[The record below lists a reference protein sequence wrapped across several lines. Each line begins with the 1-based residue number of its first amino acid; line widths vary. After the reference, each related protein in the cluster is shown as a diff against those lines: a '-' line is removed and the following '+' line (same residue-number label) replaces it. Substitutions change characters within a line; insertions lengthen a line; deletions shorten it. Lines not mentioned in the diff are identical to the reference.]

1 MSLTLDRL
9 RCEYVTNPLGIDVV
23 KPRFSWI
30 LLSDRRNTTQAAYHI
45 QVATSREA
53 LTDDSKLVWDSGVVE
68 SDSSILVDFSG
79 PKLVSFQRYWWRVK
93 VRDNHG
99 QESDWSQPAWW
110 EMGILSPSEWTAEWV
125 SPDLEEKDEDNPC
138 PMLRKEFELKT
149 KVRSAR
155 AYVTSLGLYEMEIN
169 GRRVGNARF
178 TPGFTSFHKRLQYQ
192 TYDVTDCLR
201 EGTNAAGVLLADGW
215 YRGHLWFKAKPNI
228 FGREL
233 ALLAQIRVEYEDG
246 TIETIGTDSSWQC
259 TTGPILSSDLYYG
272 EVYDAR
278 KEITGWSEPG
288 CRYDKWRNV
297 KRLDYG
303 KAHLA
308 CSPCETAKVKEQIQP
323 QRILRTPKGE
333 LVVDLGQN
341 IAGIVRLEVEGESGT
356 EITLSYCE
364 ELTPEGNFNIEQLD
378 LLGHQRRA
386 GRFYQIDRY
395 VLKGG
400 PEVIEPRFT
409 FHGFRY
415 VKIEGYP
422 REPGPGNIR
431 GLVIYSDLPVAGEF
445 SCSNPLINQLQH
457 NILWSQKGNFL
468 EVPSDCPQREKMGW
482 TGDIQIY
489 APTACF
495 LMDCSG
501 FLVKWLQD
509 LKADQKDNGL
519 VPHIIPWLPDYPV
532 YGPLGV
538 GGSSGWGDACIIVP
552 WTLYLYYGD
561 KRVLDEMYGS
571 MKKWLDFVQ
580 RRSRGYIWNRGMHW
594 GDWLEPGRK
603 TYYYFLP
610 WAPRGQ
616 VATPFFAHSCHLLSR
631 IAGVLGKE
639 GDAHYYRDL
648 SEKVKAAYFKRYVKE
663 NGRVRPSRQ
672 GAYVLALAYDMVPD
686 EIKPRLAGHL
696 AEMIRDKG
704 NHLDT
709 GFLST
714 PHLCQILCDKGYE
727 NLAFGVLNQDTIP
740 SWLYEV
746 KKGATSVWEAWDCI
760 KPDGTLRKG
769 MSFNHYAFGAVGEW
783 LYHYVAGIGLD
794 EENPGGKH
802 FILHPHPGGGLTE
815 ASAAYQSPRGQVKS
829 AWKLVEGRMTYSVTV
844 PASSTATVHL
854 PRANE
859 ADVSEGNR
867 PLEEAD
873 GVSSVTQATGGV
885 TLQVGSGSYEFRYKY
900 EKPEGS

>member
-1 MSLTLDRL
+1 MSLTADRL
-9 RCEYVTNPLGIDVV
+9 RCEHRENPLGIDAI

-30 LLSDRRNTTQAAYHI
+30 LLTDRRNTIQTAYHI
-45 QVATSREA
+45 QVAASRESLA
-53 LTDDSKLVWDSGVVE
+53 DASKLVWDSGVVE
-68 SDSSILVDFSG
+68 SDSSAWVDFDG
-79 PKLVSFQRYWWRVK
+79 PKPASFQRYWWRVR

-99 QESDWSQPAWW
+99 QESGWSRPAWW
-110 EMGILSPSEWTAEWV
+110 EMGILSPSEWTAEWI
-125 SPDLEEKDEDNPC
+125 SPDLVEKEEDNPC
-138 PMLRKEFELKT
+138 PMLRKEFDPKGRV
-149 KVRSAR
+149 KSAR
-155 AYVTSLGLYEMEIN
+155 VYVTSLGLHEMEIN
-169 GRRVGNARF
+169 GRRVGDARF

-192 TYDVTDCLR
+192 THDVTECLR
-201 EGTNAAGVLLADGW
+201 EGRNAVGVFLADGW

-228 FGREL
+228 FGKEL
-233 ALLAQIRVEYEDG
+233 ALLAQIRIEYEDG
-246 TIETIGTDSSWQC
+246 TVETIGTDDSWQC

-278 KEITGWSEPG
+278 KHIPGWSEPG
-288 CRYDKWRNV
+288 CRYDKWRGV
-297 KRLDYG
+297 KRLEYG
-303 KAHLA
+303 KAHLV

-323 QRILRTPKGE
+323 QRILRTPRGE

-422 REPGPGNIR
+422 GEPGPGNIR
-431 GLVIYSDLPVAGEF
+431 GLVIYSDLPVTGEF

-482 TGDIQIY
+482 TGDIQIH

-509 LKADQKDNGL
+509 LKADQRDDGL

-561 KRVLDEMYGS
+561 KRVLDEMYDA
-571 MKKWLDFVQ
+571 MKKWVDFVQ
-580 RRSRGYIWNRGMHW
+580 RRSRSYIWNRGMHW

-610 WAPRGQ
+610 WAPRGY

-631 IAGVLGKE
+631 VAGLLGK
-639 GDAHYYRDL
+639 DDDAAHYRSL
-648 SEKVKAAYFKRYVKE
+648 SQKVKQAYIRKYVKKG
-663 NGRVRPSRQ
+663 GRIKPCRQ
-672 GAYVLALAYDMVPD
+672 GAYVLALAFEMVPD
-686 EIKPRLAGHL
+686 AIKPRLAAHL
-696 AEMIRDKG
+696 AEMIRDNG

-714 PHLCQILCDKGYE
+714 PHLCQVLCDNGYE
-727 NLAFGVLNQDTIP
+727 DLAFGVLNQDTIP

-760 KPDGTLRKG
+760 KADGTLRKG

-802 FILHPHPGGGLTE
+802 ITLSPHPGGGLTE
-815 ASAAYQSPRGQVKS
+815 ASAAYQSPRGEVKS

-873 GVSSVTQATGGV
+873 GVSSVTQETGGV
-885 TLQVGSGSYEFRYKY
+885 NLQVGSGSYEFRYKY
-900 EKPEGS
+900 ANGPS

>member
-1 MSLTLDRL
+1 
-9 RCEYVTNPLGIDVV
+9 
-23 KPRFSWI
+23 
-30 LLSDRRNTTQAAYHI
+30 
-45 QVATSREA
+45 
-53 LTDDSKLVWDSGVVE
+53 
-68 SDSSILVDFSG
+68 
-79 PKLVSFQRYWWRVK
+79 
-93 VRDNHG
+93 
-99 QESDWSQPAWW
+99 
-110 EMGILSPSEWTAEWV
+110 
-125 SPDLEEKDEDNPC
+125 
-138 PMLRKEFELKT
+138 
-149 KVRSAR
+149 
-155 AYVTSLGLYEMEIN
+155 
-169 GRRVGNARF
+169 
-178 TPGFTSFHKRLQYQ
+178 
-192 TYDVTDCLR
+192 
-201 EGTNAAGVLLADGW
+201 
-215 YRGHLWFKAKPNI
+215 
-228 FGREL
+228 
-233 ALLAQIRVEYEDG
+233 
-246 TIETIGTDSSWQC
+246 
-259 TTGPILSSDLYYG
+259 
-272 EVYDAR
+272 
-278 KEITGWSEPG
+278 
-288 CRYDKWRNV
+288 
-297 KRLDYG
+297 
-303 KAHLA
+303 
-308 CSPCETAKVKEQIQP
+308 
-323 QRILRTPKGE
+323 
-333 LVVDLGQN
+333 
-341 IAGIVRLEVEGESGT
+341 
-356 EITLSYCE
+356 
-364 ELTPEGNFNIEQLD
+364 
-378 LLGHQRRA
+378 
-386 GRFYQIDRY
+386 
-395 VLKGG
+395 
-400 PEVIEPRFT
+400 
-409 FHGFRY
+409 
-415 VKIEGYP
+415 
-422 REPGPGNIR
+422 
-431 GLVIYSDLPVAGEF
+431 
-445 SCSNPLINQLQH
+445 
-457 NILWSQKGNFL
+457 
-468 EVPSDCPQREKMGW
+468 
-482 TGDIQIY
+482 
-489 APTACF
+489 
-495 LMDCSG
+495 
-501 FLVKWLQD
+501 
-509 LKADQKDNGL
+509 
-519 VPHIIPWLPDYPV
+519 
-532 YGPLGV
+532 
-538 GGSSGWGDACIIVP
+538 
-552 WTLYLYYGD
+552 
-561 KRVLDEMYGS
+561 
-571 MKKWLDFVQ
+571 MKKWVDFVQ

>member
-1 MSLTLDRL
+1 MSLTIDRL
-9 RCEYVTNPLGIDVV
+9 RCEYRENPLGIDAVR
-23 KPRFSWI
+23 PRFSWI
-30 LLSDRRNTTQAAYHI
+30 LLSDRRNTTQAAYRI
-45 QVATSREA
+45 QVAATKEA
-53 LTDDSKLVWDSGVVE
+53 LLDASSLIRDSGVVE
-68 SDSSILVDFSG
+68 SASSVLVDFGG
-79 PKLVSFQRYWWRVK
+79 PKPVSFQRYWWRVN

-110 EMGILSPSEWTAEWV
+110 EMGVLSPSEWTSEWIT
-125 SPDLEEKDEDNPC
+125 PDFEEKEEDNPC
-138 PMLRKEFELKT
+138 PILRKEFDLRGQ
-149 KVRSAR
+149 VRSAR

-169 GRRVGNARF
+169 GRRVGDARF

-201 EGTNAAGVLLADGW
+201 EGRNAVGVFLADGW
-215 YRGHLWFKAKPNI
+215 YRGHLWIKAKPNV

-233 ALLAQIRVEYEDG
+233 ALLAQVRVEYQDG
-246 TIETIGTDSSWQC
+246 TTETVGTDSSWQC

-278 KEITGWSEPG
+278 LEIPGWSEAG
-288 CRYDKWRNV
+288 CGYDKWRRV
-297 KRLDYG
+297 KKLDYG
-303 KAHLA
+303 KAHLV
-308 CSPCETAKVKEQIQP
+308 CSAGAAAKVMQEIQP
-323 QRILRTPKGE
+323 QRIFRTPKGE

-341 IAGIVRLEVEGESGT
+341 IAGVVRLQVEGESGT

-364 ELTPEGNFNIEQLD
+364 ELTPEGNFNIRQLD
-378 LLGHQRRA
+378 LLGHQKRA

-422 REPGPGNIR
+422 GEVDLGKMT
-431 GLVIYSDLPVAGEF
+431 GLVIHSDLPVTGDF

-468 EVPSDCPQREKMGW
+468 DVPSDCPQREKMGW

-509 LKADQKDNGL
+509 LKADQRDDGL
-519 VPHIIPWLPDYPV
+519 VPHVIPWLPDYPV

-561 KRVLDEMYGS
+561 RRILDEMYGA
-571 MKKWLDFVQ
+571 MKKWVAFIQQ
-580 RRSRGYIWNRGMHW
+580 RSKGYIWNKGMHW
-594 GDWLEPGRK
+594 GDWLEPGRSV
-603 TYYYFLP
+603 YHYFLP
-610 WAPRGQ
+610 WAPKGY
-616 VATPFFAHSCHLLSR
+616 VATPFFAHSCHLLSK
-631 IAGVLGKE
+631 IARVLGKDN
-639 GDAHYYRDL
+639 DADYYGRL
-648 SEKVKAAYFKRYVKE
+648 SQKVKEAYLRKYVKR
-663 NGRVRPSRQ
+663 NGRIRPSRH
-672 GAYVLALAYDMVPD
+672 GAYVLALAYDIVPGQ
-686 EIKPRLAGHL
+686 IKPRLAAHL
-696 AEMIRDKG
+696 AKLVKDRG

-714 PHLCQILCDKGYE
+714 PHLCQVLCDSGYE
-727 NLAFGVLNQDTIP
+727 DSAFEVLNQDTIP

-746 KKGATSVWEAWDCI
+746 KRGATSVWEAWDCI
-760 KPDGTLRKG
+760 KADGKLRKG
-769 MSFNHYAFGAVGEW
+769 MSFNHYAFGAIGAW
-783 LYHYVAGIGLD
+783 LYRYIAGIGLD
-794 EENPGGKH
+794 EKNPGGKH
-802 FILHPHPGGGLTE
+802 IILSPHPGGGLSE
-815 ASAAYQSPRGQVKS
+815 ARAAYQSPHGEVKS
-829 AWKLVEGRMTYSVTV
+829 AWKLLEGHLTYSVSV
-844 PASSTATVHL
+844 PANSTATVRL
-854 PRANE
+854 PKAIRSQ
-859 ADVSEGNR
+859 VSLGNG
-867 PLEEAD
+867 PLEEAE
-873 GVSSVTQATGGV
+873 GVSRVIQETGGV
-885 TLQVGSGSYEFRYKY
+885 TLQAGSGSYEFRYKY
-900 EKPEGS
+900 T

>member
-422 REPGPGNIR
+422 GEPGPGNIR

-561 KRVLDEMYGS
+561 KRVLDEMYGA
-571 MKKWLDFVQ
+571 MKKWVDFVQ